1 MDEDRGKVE
10 MRQCRGVQVRLSWL
24 RDIYEECC
32 AQEAW
37 ECAFKAYLLHLL
49 GCTIFA
55 YKSVTS
61 VSISYLL
68 LFSNLYMC
76 HEYAWGAATLTYL
89 YEQLGDASYFNMKQL
104 ASYATL
110 VQV

>member
-1 MDEDRGKVE
+1 VDEDRGKVE